1 MINCSLTP
9 DQIRTLRVKISGDL
23 LDILAD
29 PASQFDVKSYLRDLY
44 NLIESGSNGNKNL
57 ALDYARMGS
66 VIVSQ
71 LVTNR
76 PTDIAKLLF
85 KGLDLNEL
93 MKKNIE
99 FADPNNGLNLVGE
112 YVAPIVSEEVIEEI
126 IKQEEEEIQQ
136 KTVENQISGRTIQLE
151 RLRPR
156 TAVSTTINE
165 LLDPDDPSL
174 GANPAMAYYTKF
186 VKNVLREHMGKRVGS
201 SELSGIDY
209 PGVSG
214 GLFITMMRYNQIP
227 EGQLHPKMD
236 LERGEDKNEYDN
248 GFVYVITDQDG
259 NPVIFDQDYKVSDT
273 GKMIYYNT
281 RFLPPKVDGKF
292 ILTNVK
298 NVQNPKELS
307 KNLGI
312 SELEAEKRLDEQ
324 FKSLEQA
331 YEYLKANPTGSIRYA
346 INGGSFGAVVNAN
359 ATYKDP
365 STIDF
370 QNAVKNVMLL
380 NKQQAID
387 ATGSF
392 NSKGGFYLGVSG
404 VGAPMFMKIKK
415 ISDADVNL
423 IYNVLT
429 KQLTNQAGQPVSLE
443 TRRNIIYTYLKPSA
457 KDITIAID
465 AEKNRLVL
473 KYKNEVIDLDNE
485 QAVKNAIAKDKS
497 GNAREYTFL
506 TNKFNSEESVPFYN
520 VAVDE
525 KTGNAYIS
533 GVKAMSPME
542 YISHVAEV
550 KVELESDNTIKQYN
564 PYFTLVTDLKDI
576 GKTVLAEQVPAAPVS
591 DKKADIDN
599 FFSINSQSILDN
611 KKDIIAN
618 PSKYE
623 TSKKVGN
630 ITIEQTVDV
639 AESGALTIMQ
649 FVNSNDKAI
658 YLSNRIYVSSKGEV
672 SSRVKRGGG
681 IGFFKDE
688 SGVVTNESKER
699 MLKLAETVKNYFPE
713 IFARIEEYAKKYK
726 GFAIETTK
734 FEETVKKLEF
744 IDAFDSFLYDKDL
757 LSDADFVRITLHNA
771 ELAALD
777 QSTTPVSDV
786 RELKDAIVD
795 RLRSGETIT
804 GTISRPANSV
814 TAFEFNE
821 AGKPTVKFYNR
832 GAQPVDHNDIN
843 KKATLKLVGTVT
855 TEDGREF
862 KDVVE
867 VYIGDKYVGN
877 IQETDFKQSPKT
889 EEAIAKAE
897 PIVKEQEGKS
907 SADVDVVSKILKND
921 DFLKRMR
928 NKLDNQTNV
937 RATAEQVRLAKE
949 WYESSPLA
957 KFIPFTVAFNVINT
971 KTRGSI
977 ATWDQHGITLFKG
990 SDYSDL
996 YHEAWHGFT
1005 QTFLTKEQ
1013 RDNLYAEARK
1023 NKGTF
1028 RSYKGREVAYENAT
1042 REELEEKLAE
1052 DFREFMLSKGKKV
1065 NEKAPVKNKIFKL
1078 LLDILN
1084 YLFGK
1089 STVQDIQDNSM
1100 GNPVISEMFEKLR
1113 VGDLSQYTFNQ
1124 ANAEFTLLNST
1135 IEPLDPLMDSPGT
1148 ISRQDAKELVD
1159 SVDSL
1164 IGELIDKLNDAND
1177 TKVFTRSLLLDEEGR
1192 TLAYKYVEEQ
1202 LTNKLEELLVEHNS
1216 MAPDADRQEIDYKI
1230 SLLSYALR
1238 NYGDSNN
1245 PFNTFGLVKY
1255 HGQTSE
1261 FLEFEDRLGDTAEDI
1276 NVYERN
1282 EFDRKSGNETAMKAL
1297 AGTSLLY
1304 TIRSLYA
1311 HDAEGNTLKNILG
1324 FPKLADF
1331 NRSWNR
1337 ITNITEGSTNV
1348 DDIYKRLQ
1356 DASEDYPIIKQFLN
1370 KIGSPSNLENSS
1382 VRLWSDIEK
1391 IMTMPRI
1398 GLVSLRVKVENSK
1411 PEGSN
1416 KVKKTV
1422 VLTAT
1427 QSTGEYTKVGR
1438 KWDSEFA
1445 VATGPYISVN
1455 ANNVNTLNVDKV
1467 LADFSSVN
1475 FENAFAFMKA
1485 IGMPL
1490 EESKVAKKGFMESGM
1505 LVEVREAHTKLAAIQ
1520 NYHNSYSPTD
1530 RITITKP
1537 SEIFKDTKVKISLN
1551 EGVPMSDIIRA
1562 RKLEQALQGS
1572 TTKYN
1577 AIQKFQLKWSD
1588 DFSDTTVSNAENENQ
1603 YERSLRSTA
1612 SQMVTK
1618 LNAANTETE
1627 LTQDGVANADDL
1639 SMNHLSR
1646 RRNPFMKTSMF
1657 FNRLFDKK
1665 TGEKNSTVV
1674 KKTNKLT
1681 NARIELMNMSGVSR
1695 ELTSVKGTIE
1705 NSGISSSSADGVTK
1719 RLEDIYM
1726 MMLYGVNEATRHA
1739 DKSTTYLYKVIS
1751 ADGKVHLID
1760 IASFSETIGE
1770 NSSVGVKAF
1779 VNQLTEYLGSEHERI
1794 RKLENGDPAGSV
1806 TVGKSSYYEVGSKLA
1821 IFDKILSTQTKAIL
1835 DNVPGSVETAE
1846 QFQDYLNEEKNIDL
1860 KNAIEKEIAQYLFD
1874 KANTITEKLNSVNFF
1889 QNEQLVDELVKRMVK
1904 TKQAGYDKTESIFSI
1919 SSERKKEIVNSIAIA
1934 YAANDWLHKYEST
1947 LLFYGDPA
1955 LYDHSKDEFFKR
1967 NAGFSATGDIPRTD
1981 KSMIEYIN
1989 AKLRENSFASKL
2001 GITPKAFGK
2010 TMSAAVMQDTA
2021 TRSVYLDEYLS
2032 YAKEKEEARLRDLGA
2047 SDEKIK
2053 EALDKLEEIFND
2065 AYASM
2070 KEGDGQGWINF
2081 DAYRSLLLSLNKWSH
2096 YQEQLYQKVINNE
2109 TVDVDEL
2116 LQFFPVKKMQYWGPL
2131 KTDGLAVYGF
2141 HKYSLMPLIPN
2152 ITAGTHMETLQRKML
2167 EQGVDY
2173 AMFQSGSKI
2182 NTITTDG
2189 KVDKF
2194 YNDNSNKEDMSVAF
2208 ADPGYTFTKNNIFL
2222 DYFKDQLE
2230 VNDSY
2235 KPSVTFPTQLRS
2247 LIEEGLMENGVPTDW
2262 KPEIKDKA
2270 ERIKAWNKE
2279 TDKETSYNYRL
2290 LTAYESKLERLVELK
2305 KEKLRKEIGSN
2316 PEDLVKFIK
2325 RELTRKEMAEHSIDF
2340 IDYDAQKNKFKNSL
2354 DLSLMADSIER
2365 GLVAIV
2371 QKNII
2376 NQKVNGQSLVQVAG
2390 TGFEKANFRKP
2401 SKEEAKKYGQR
2412 GLRSYTNEPIDFDQ
2426 KYKDYTTEDLKN
2438 EYDQLSGVEIKYWAD
2453 SYRQAHNAELQYLS
2467 DILAG
2472 KKPTVTKVRN
2482 PKTDSMQVKIAMQGK
2497 FKTLLQ
2503 TTEVK
2508 NLAREQ
2514 NIAPI
2519 DALNLLLKD
2528 ETWRRNNRD
2537 LITSVA
2543 VRIPTQ
2549 GLNSMEFMEIVE
2561 FLPESS
2567 GNIIILPAEIVGKT
2581 GGDFDIDKMY
2591 SLFPNLK
2598 LRTKDDIST
2607 VEFET
2612 GDTIEGIE
2620 NDILSITRE
2629 ILEKEENFL
2638 ALITPNT
2645 TITLKNIAEKI
2656 SEKLKGKKQKR
2667 SATDI
2672 FESEVNLEK
2681 HQSNNIGKMILGIIA
2696 VNNTFSTIFNRTG
2709 LILEP
2714 RRVVTSTEMGPVY
2727 GRQELE
2733 LSHNK
2738 VDGKI
2743 SLSNLYSADG
2753 IDKIADLISQMIN
2766 GSVDVAK
2773 DDWIFDLQ
2781 ADKEAISK
2789 IVFMIQA
2796 GVPAKQVALFMSQP
2810 IIREYIKKQKMLRS
2824 KFNEPLG
2831 IKDPGTYYR
2840 ITARDQILFDDEF
2853 GFDLDKKD
2861 FTDDKSDLVRKY
2873 MLWPAIEDI
2882 ARSADKKLFSEE
2894 SLEKNI
2900 NSKEYTDVDRA
2911 VFAHFLEIEEM
2922 ANGIT
2927 QLTQNLNFDTSKTA
2941 TLFEARTKLDK
2952 LNDLANGVSQESVDM
2967 IIQNSPKGKFK
2978 VQDFVVDL
2986 LKDMFPLRDGDKLN
3000 NHIKNEL
3007 LARDKQFRTKISVLK
3022 KQLGIQNDEDLINK
3036 YRSDL
3041 IAFIFQQDYY
3051 KFDPNAKTYNGA
3063 DVAYDVQEVKSL
3075 TNGAF
3080 VKDGVLYVDKGK
3092 IKEIFTS
3099 ERYKAKQAWGYA
3111 VAPLDP
3117 SVLSLYDKE
3126 VAEAL
3131 YFKYTYQREINRS
3144 IESNS
3149 FENISKTKEFF
3160 KYKEEFKDDANAD
3173 FKAYESVLRDITLD
3187 GLNYHGHM
3195 FFGKR
3200 AYAKQIMAIKET
3212 NPELFEKYQFLS
3224 DLEIVTTKYGATEI
3238 SNLRIAG
3245 RPKGKDIERLYDN
3258 LQELSDA
3265 TVKKVKDSF
3274 KNAQLSALF
3283 QKMTHFALLQSGIDT
3298 ASTFSLIPFVSNESY
3313 LNLVKEPYEKFLADK
3328 DTKALKL
3335 YDILF
3340 AEQYSEEKNKVLKV
3354 KVKAFAK
3361 SIDGISPYSRYEPVY
3376 IDVDAPNA
3384 ETELPVEVATMAE
3397 EIYSDLG
3404 NKTQS
3409 ENVEI
3414 PGLGNLKDVKYDP
3427 KTFWTEVIP
3436 EAKAWFGDKIIIA
3449 YRGKK
3454 TNTFLQNYRG
3464 KLSGEPALTIGNP
3477 FDFADETGTRK
3488 EQGVK
3493 STKKFIEWMITGNNF
3508 GNSNATEEYRQ
3519 AIIEDIKNGKLKN
3532 RPIIYYQEKGY
3543 ATHATAIDYLINKYD
3558 WSKPTTSTTEFQGY
3572 KGGFEDKVR
3581 LAKDNLT
3588 NTIHFTA
3595 TNNDLT
3601 ENVMKAFASAL
3612 AQSSDKQL
3620 VVFNEIDGRTKTA
3633 QGTNSVYRVMG
3644 EYAYGIITK
3653 KGAMPTTPAGKQ
3665 NKTLMFTDETLEQNK
3680 EMIDGMINEL
3690 SAKKAEG
3697 YKLLFDGKGYGQYM
3711 AGYNEYSPLKGKPDF
3726 EAPAPETFNYLS
3738 QQLFEKFGYINPNYL
3753 ETLEGRRIVQSRQP
3767 VTDDEIFDLKKSCKL
3782 A

>member
-136 KTVENQISGRTIQLE
+136 KTVENQISGRTVQLE

-174 GANPAMAYYTKF
+174 GANSAMAYYTKF
-186 VKNVLREHMGKRVGS
+186 VKNILRERIGKRVGS

-227 EGQLHPKMD
+227 LGQLHPKMD
-236 LERGEDKNEYDN
+236 IERGEDKNEYDN

-370 QNAVKNVMLL
+370 QNAIKNVMLL

-387 ATGSF
+387 ATGSP
-392 NSKGGFYLGVSG
+392 NSRGGFYLGVSG

-497 GNAREYTFL
+497 GNLREYTFL

-525 KTGNAYIS
+525 RTGGAYIS
-533 GVKAMSPME
+533 GIKAMSPME

-576 GKTVLAEQVPAAPVS
+576 GKTVLAEQAPVAPVS
-591 DKKADIDN
+591 NKELENKIKALPDSVYNDAKNTGLFLDIIINKTKDNKKGADINQEGFVVNFSGVDSKDDIKLTINNLSKEGDNYRIIGKGGVGAKAATYNFLVSSSGDIISITSAEGKTFSGETNANIRPTEVIRKSIQSTSNKEMMSRLASLQPKTVSDVEAKKADIEITNDTSDKS
-599 FFSINSQSILDN
+599 FV
-611 KKDIIAN
+611 N
-618 PSKYE
+618 PSKVKDLSEIYKSKI
-623 TSKKVGN
+623 TSTSYRNGFTFKVINDQIEFAGTIDFENGN
-630 ITIEQTVDV
+630 FAPIKGVIPNTIAKDYIDAISER
-639 AESGALTIMQ
+639 
-649 FVNSNDKAI
+649 NKAI
-658 YLSNRIYVSSKGEV
+658 EEWNKLGMTYGKNDYLKGV
-672 SSRVKRGGG
+672 DALVAAKR
-681 IGFFKDE
+681 
-688 SGVVTNESKER
+688 KELSEKILNK
-699 MLKLAETVKNYFPE
+699 LKET
-713 IFARIEEYAKKYK
+713 
-726 GFAIETTK
+726 
-734 FEETVKKLEF
+734 
-744 IDAFDSFLYDKDL
+744 
-757 LSDADFVRITLHNA
+757 A
-771 ELAALD
+771 ELATLD
-777 QSTTPVSDV
+777 QSTTPVSEV
-786 RELKDAIVD
+786 KELKDAIVD
-795 RLRSGETIT
+795 RLRNGETIT

-843 KKATLKLVGTVT
+843 KKATLKLVETVT

-907 SADVDVVSKILKND
+907 SADVDLVSKILKND

-928 NKLDNQTNV
+928 NKLDNQTNI

-949 WYESSPLA
+949 WYENSPLA
-957 KFIPFTVAFNVINT
+957 KFIPFNVAFNVINT

-996 YHEAWHGFT
+996 YHEAWHAFT
-1005 QTFLTKEQ
+1005 QTFLTQEQ
-1013 RDNLYAEARK
+1013 RDSLYAEARK

-1028 RSYKGREVAYENAT
+1028 RSYRGREVTYENAT

-1084 YLFGK
+1084 YFFGK

-1100 GNPVISEMFEKLR
+1100 GNPVISKMFEKLR

-1124 ANAEFTLLNST
+1124 ANAEFTVLNST

-1202 LTNKLEELLVEHNS
+1202 LTNKLEQLLVEHNS

-1261 FLEFEDRLGDTAEDI
+1261 FLEFEDRLGDTAEDV
-1276 NVYERN
+1276 NLYERN

-1348 DDIYKRLQ
+1348 DDIYKKLQ
-1356 DASEDYPIIKQFLN
+1356 DASEDYPIVNQFLN

-1467 LADFSSVN
+1467 LADFPSVN

-1551 EGVPMSDIIRA
+1551 EGVPMSDVIRA

-1665 TGEKNSTVV
+1665 TGEKNSAVV

-1821 IFDKILSTQTKAIL
+1821 IFDEILSTQTKAIL

-1874 KANTITEKLNSVNFF
+1874 KANTITEKLNSIKFF
-1889 QNEQLVDELVKRMVK
+1889 ENEQLVDELVKRMVK

-2001 GITPKAFGK
+2001 GITPKSFGK

-2032 YAKEKEEARLRDLGA
+2032 YAKEKEEERLRDLGA

-2053 EALDKLEEIFND
+2053 EALGKLEEIFND

-2262 KPEIKDKA
+2262 EPKIKDRA

-2426 KYKDYTTEDLKN
+2426 KYKDYTKEDLKN
-2438 EYDQLSGVEIKYWAD
+2438 EYDQLSGVEIKYWAEG
-2453 SYRQAHNAELQYLS
+2453 YRQAHRAELQYLS

-2482 PKTDSMQVKIAMQGK
+2482 PKTESMQVKIAMQGK

-2519 DALNLLLKD
+2519 DALNLLMKD

-2629 ILEKEENFL
+2629 ILEKEDNFL

-2709 LILEP
+2709 LILESQ
-2714 RRVVTSTEMGPVY
+2714 RVVTSTEMGPVY

-2840 ITARDQILFDDEF
+2840 ITARDEVLFEKEF
-2853 GFDLDKKD
+2853 GFGLDKKEYKD
-2861 FTDDKSDLVRKY
+2861 PKTGMTAKY
-2873 MLWPAIEDI
+2873 MLWPTIVDFVMGT
-2882 ARSADKKLFSEE
+2882 DKQLFSEE

-2911 VFAHFLEIEEM
+2911 VFMHYLEIEEM
-2922 ANGIT
+2922 ANGVT
-2927 QLTQNLNFDTSKTA
+2927 QLTQNLNFDTSKTT

-2952 LNDLANGVSQESVDM
+2952 LNDLANGISQESIDM
-2967 IIQNSPKGKFK
+2967 IIKNSPKGKFK
-2978 VQDFVVDL
+2978 IQDFVINL
-2986 LKDMFPLRDGDKLN
+2986 LKGMFPLRDGEKLN
-3000 NHIKNEL
+3000 NHINEAL
-3007 LARDKQFRTKISVLK
+3007 LSRDKGFRTKISSLK
-3022 KQLGIQNDEDLINK
+3022 KRLGIQSDEDVINK

-3063 DVAYDVQEVKSL
+3063 DVAYDVKEVESL

-3080 VKDGVLYVDKGK
+3080 VKDGVLYVDKDK

-3099 ERYKAKQAWGYA
+3099 KRYKADQAWGYA

-3117 SVLSLYDKE
+3117 MVLSMYEKSYKDENNQTKLDST

-3160 KYKEEFKDDANAD
+3160 EYKKEFEDDANAD

-3187 GLNYHGHM
+3187 GLNFHGHM

-3224 DLEIVTTKYGATEI
+3224 DLEIVTTKYGDTEI
-3238 SNLRIAG
+3238 SNLRVAG

-3265 TVKKVKDSF
+3265 SVKKVKDSF

-3313 LNLVKEPYEKFLADK
+3313 LNLVKEPYEKFLADE
-3328 DTKALKL
+3328 DTKALEL
-3335 YDILF
+3335 YDELF
-3340 AEQYSEEKNKVLKV
+3340 EEQYSEEKNKVFKV
-3354 KVKAFAK
+3354 KVKAYAK
-3361 SIDGISPYSRYEPVY
+3361 SIQGISPYSRYQKEYVD
-3376 IDVDAPNA
+3376 IDAP
-3384 ETELPVEVATMAE
+3384 EGKMSIEV
-3397 EIYSDLG
+3397 
-3404 NKTQS
+3404 
-3409 ENVEI
+3409 
-3414 PGLGNLKDVKYDP
+3414 
-3427 KTFWTEVIP
+3427 
-3436 EAKAWFGDKIIIA
+3436 
-3449 YRGKK
+3449 
-3454 TNTFLQNYRG
+3454 
-3464 KLSGEPALTIGNP
+3464 
-3477 FDFADETGTRK
+3477 
-3488 EQGVK
+3488 
-3493 STKKFIEWMITGNNF
+3493 
-3508 GNSNATEEYRQ
+3508 
-3519 AIIEDIKNGKLKN
+3519 
-3532 RPIIYYQEKGY
+3532 
-3543 ATHATAIDYLINKYD
+3543 
-3558 WSKPTTSTTEFQGY
+3558 
-3572 KGGFEDKVR
+3572 DKVR

-3588 NTIHFTA
+3588 NTVNFTA

-3620 VVFNEIDGRTKTA
+3620 VVFNEIDGRTKTV

-3697 YKLLFDGKGYGQYM
+3697 YELLFDGKGYGQYM

-3753 ETLEGRRIVQSRQP
+3753 KTLEGRRIVQSRQP

>member
-76 PTDIAKLLF
+76 PTDIAKLLY

-126 IKQEEEEIQQ
+126 IEQEEKEIQQ
-136 KTVENQISGRTIQLE
+136 KAVENQVSGRTVQLE

-174 GANPAMAYYTKF
+174 GANSAMAYYTKF
-186 VKNVLREHMGKRVGS
+186 VKNILREHIGRRVGS

-236 LERGEDKNEYDN
+236 IERGEDKNEYDN

-281 RFLPPKVDGKF
+281 RFLPSKQDGKF

-312 SELEAEKRLDEQ
+312 TELEAENRLNEQ

-346 INGGSFGAVVNAN
+346 INGGSYGAVVNAN

-387 ATGSF
+387 ATGSP

-457 KDITIAID
+457 KDITITID
-465 AEKNRLVL
+465 TEKNRLVL

-506 TNKFNSEESVPFYN
+506 TNKFNSEESVPFYSI
-520 VAVDE
+520 AVDE
-525 KTGNAYIS
+525 RTGGAYIS

-564 PYFTLVTDLKDI
+564 PYFTLVTDLKDL
-576 GKTVLAEQVPAAPVS
+576 GKTVLAEQVPEAPVS
-591 DKKADIDN
+591 DIEAKKALGQELIGIVWNRLAKQGVTNADALIGTRETIDN
-599 FFSINSQSILDN
+599 VDFDKFWS
-611 KKDIIAN
+611 
-618 PSKYE
+618 
-623 TSKKVGN
+623 N
-630 ITIEQTVDV
+630 ITKEDLENLKKTIE
-639 AESGALTIMQ
+639 
-649 FVNSNDKAI
+649 
-658 YLSNRIYVSSKGEV
+658 
-672 SSRVKRGGG
+672 
-681 IGFFKDE
+681 
-688 SGVVTNESKER
+688 
-699 MLKLAETVKNYFPE
+699 LKKQEQL
-713 IFARIEEYAKKYK
+713 
-726 GFAIETTK
+726 
-734 FEETVKKLEF
+734 
-744 IDAFDSFLYDKDL
+744 DLYDKFKGEFDP
-757 LSDADFVRITLHNA
+757 STGTITSNDTSFFDAKIKIINA
-771 ELAALD
+771 ELAALGLP
-777 QSTTPVSDV
+777 SAVSEV
-786 RELKDAIVD
+786 KQLKDAIVN
-795 RLRSGETIT
+795 RLKNGETIT
-804 GTISRPANSV
+804 GTISRPEKAI
-814 TAFEFNE
+814 TAFEFSE
-821 AGKPTVKFYNR
+821 TGKPTVKFYNR
-832 GAQPVDHNDIN
+832 GAQPVDPINDIN
-843 KKATLKLVGTVT
+843 KKATLKLVETVT

-877 IQETDFKQSPKT
+877 IQENDPKQPAKT
-889 EEAIAKAE
+889 KEVIAKAE

-928 NKLDNQTNV
+928 NKLDDQTNV

-949 WYESSPLA
+949 WYENSPLA
-957 KFIPFTVAFNVINT
+957 KFIPFSVAFNVINT

-1013 RDNLYAEARK
+1013 RDGMYAEARK

-1065 NEKAPVKNKIFKL
+1065 NEKAPVQNKIFKL

-1084 YLFGK
+1084 ELFGK

-1124 ANAEFTLLNST
+1124 ANAEFTVLNST

-1202 LTNKLEELLVEHNS
+1202 LTDKLEQLLVEHNS

-1261 FLEFEDRLGDTAEDI
+1261 FLEFEDRLGDTAEDV

-1348 DDIYKRLQ
+1348 DDIYQRLQ
-1356 DASEDYPIIKQFLN
+1356 AASEDYPIVKQFLN

-1467 LADFSSVN
+1467 LADFPSVN

-1603 YERSLRSTA
+1603 YERSLRSSA

-1618 LNAANTETE
+1618 LNTANTETE

-1646 RRNPFMKTSMF
+1646 RRNPYMKTSVF
-1657 FNRLFDKK
+1657 FNRLFNKK
-1665 TGEKNSTVV
+1665 TGEKNTEIV
-1674 KKTNKLT
+1674 KNKMNT
-1681 NARIELMNMSGVSR
+1681 ARIELMNMSGVSR

-1874 KANTITEKLNSVNFF
+1874 EANTITEKLNSVKFF
-1889 QNEQLVDELVKRMVK
+1889 ENEQLVDELVKRMLK
-1904 TKQAGYDKTESIFSI
+1904 TKQAGYDKTETIFSI

-2001 GITPKAFGK
+2001 GITPKSFGK
-2010 TMSAAVMQDTA
+2010 TMSAAVMQDTE

-2131 KTDGLAVYGF
+2131 KTDGLPVYGF

-2152 ITAGTHMETLQRKML
+2152 ITAGTHMETLQRRML

-2262 KPEIKDKA
+2262 KPEIKDRA
-2270 ERIKAWNKE
+2270 ERIKAWDKE

-2325 RELTRKEMAEHSIDF
+2325 RELTRKEMAEHTIDF
-2340 IDYDAQKNKFKNSL
+2340 IDFDAQKNKFKNSL

-2412 GLRSYTNEPIDFDQ
+2412 GLRSYTNEPIDFDE
-2426 KYKDYTTEDLKN
+2426 KYKDYTKEDLKN
-2438 EYDQLSGVEIKYWAD
+2438 EYDQLSGVEIKYWAEG
-2453 SYRQAHNAELQYLS
+2453 YRQAHRAELQYLS

-2472 KKPTVTKVRN
+2472 KKPSVTKVRN

-2497 FKTLLQ
+2497 FKTLLE

-2519 DALNLLLKD
+2519 DALNLLMKD
-2528 ETWRRNNRD
+2528 EIWRRNNRD

-2561 FLPESS
+2561 FLPETS

-2598 LRTKDDIST
+2598 LRTKGDVST

-2645 TITLKNIAEKI
+2645 TITLKDIAAKI
-2656 SEKLKGKKQKR
+2656 SEKIKGKKQKR

-2709 LILEP
+2709 LILESQ
-2714 RRVVTSTEMGPVY
+2714 RVVTATEREDIY

-2733 LSHNK
+2733 LPHNK

-2840 ITARDQILFDDEF
+2840 ITARDEVLFDKEF
-2853 GFDLDKKD
+2853 GFGLNKKEFKD
-2861 FTDDKSDLVRKY
+2861 PKTGMTAKY
-2873 MLWPAIEDI
+2873 MLWPTIVDFVMGT
-2882 ARSADKKLFSEE
+2882 DKQLFSEQ

-2911 VFAHFLEIEEM
+2911 VFMHYLEIEEM
-2922 ANGIT
+2922 ANGVT
-2927 QLTQNLNFDTSKTA
+2927 QLTQNLNFDTSKTT

-2952 LNDLANGVSQESVDM
+2952 LNDLANGISQESIDM
-2967 IIQNSPKGKFK
+2967 IIKNSPKGKFK
-2978 VQDFVVDL
+2978 IQDFVIDL
-2986 LKDMFPLRDGDKLN
+2986 LKGMFPLRDGQKLN
-3000 NHIKNEL
+3000 NHINEAL
-3007 LARDKQFRTKISVLK
+3007 LSRDKGFRTKVSSLK
-3022 KQLGIQNDEDLINK
+3022 KRIGIQSDEDVINK

-3063 DVAYDVQEVKSL
+3063 DVAYDVKEVESL

-3080 VKDGVLYVDKGK
+3080 VKDGVLYVDKDK

-3099 ERYKAKQAWGYA
+3099 KRYKADQAWGYA

-3117 SVLSLYDKE
+3117 IVLSMYEKSYKDENNETKLDST

-3160 KYKEEFKDDANAD
+3160 EYKKEFEEDANPD

-3187 GLNYHGHM
+3187 GLNFHGHM

-3224 DLEIVTTKYGATEI
+3224 DLEIVPTKYGDTEI
-3238 SNLRIAG
+3238 SNLRVAG

-3265 TVKKVKDSF
+3265 SVKKVKDSF

-3313 LNLVKEPYEKFLADK
+3313 LNLVKEPYEKFLADE
-3328 DTKALKL
+3328 DTKALEL
-3335 YDILF
+3335 YDELF
-3340 AEQYSEEKNKVLKV
+3340 EEQYSEEKNKVFKV
-3354 KVKAFAK
+3354 KVKAYAK
-3361 SIDGISPYSRYEPVY
+3361 SIQGISPYSKYEPVY
-3376 IDVDAPNA
+3376 IDIDAPNMG
-3384 ETELPVEVATMAE
+3384 TELPTEVAMTLKEYADKYSARFINVNEVLRKDYIEYYNDRVKDLIEGRLKYAMFATEDLNNRQYLPFINKLKENGFIQVEGMPHIFSKAGINPIEEYAKQAE
-3397 EIYSDLG
+3397 FIVTTTPTS
-3404 NKTQS
+3404 S
-3409 ENVEI
+3409 
-3414 PGLGNLKDVKYDP
+3414 
-3427 KTFWTEVIP
+3427 
-3436 EAKAWFGDKIIIA
+3436 
-3449 YRGKK
+3449 
-3454 TNTFLQNYRG
+3454 
-3464 KLSGEPALTIGNP
+3464 S
-3477 FDFADETGTRK
+3477 GTR
-3488 EQGVK
+3488 
-3493 STKKFIEWMITGNNF
+3493 SIEV
-3508 GNSNATEEYRQ
+3508 
-3519 AIIEDIKNGKLKN
+3519 
-3532 RPIIYYQEKGY
+3532 
-3543 ATHATAIDYLINKYD
+3543 
-3558 WSKPTTSTTEFQGY
+3558 
-3572 KGGFEDKVR
+3572 DKVR
-3581 LAKDNLT
+3581 LAKDKLT
-3588 NTIHFTA
+3588 NTVHFTA

-3601 ENVMKAFASAL
+3601 ENVMRAFTSVL
-3612 AQSSDKQL
+3612 AQSRDKQL
-3620 VVFNEIDGRTKTA
+3620 VVFNEIDGRTKNV

-3697 YKLLFDGKGYGQYM
+3697 YELLFDGKGYGQYM

-3726 EAPAPETFNYLS
+3726 EPSAPETFNYLS

-3753 ETLEGRRIVQSRQP
+3753 KTLEGRRIVQSRQP